1 MLSSLLALAF
11 AAPVL
16 AFFTPQ
22 LGIRGV
28 ILLSCY
34 TGALTVI
41 LLTLTWI
48 PSELLHLDLD
58 YGT

>member
-11 AAPVL
+11 AAPIL

-41 LLTLTWI
+41 LLTLT
-48 PSELLHLDLD
+48 
-58 YGT
+58 